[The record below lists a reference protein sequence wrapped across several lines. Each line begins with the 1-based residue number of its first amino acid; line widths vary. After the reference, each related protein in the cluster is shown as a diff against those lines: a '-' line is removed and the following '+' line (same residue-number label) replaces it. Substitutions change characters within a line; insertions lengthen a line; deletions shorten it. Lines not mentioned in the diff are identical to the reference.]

1 MIPINKKISYSKDT
15 SYDMAMRL
23 NVKNVI
29 DIPNIDKID
38 INISNPSVALN
49 KKSILPILTGLELI
63 CKQRPTIIKSKRI
76 IQQFNIRKGALIGAK
91 VTVRQNNV
99 ASFLETLVSLSVPK
113 IQNTKSFNKVNLSK
127 DGNLSLTL
135 RDPLVF
141 HELEQEFEKFS
152 KVPSVKLS
160 INTTASSKKEAL
172 CLLSYINIPFV

>member
-1 MIPINKKISYSKDT
+1 MIPTSKNISYSKDT

-23 NVKNVI
+23 NIKNVV
-29 DIPNIDKID
+29 DIPSIAKID
-38 INISNPSVALN
+38 INVSNPSVALN

-99 ASFLETLVSLSVPK
+99 VGFLETLVSLSMPK
-113 IQNTKSFNKVNLSK
+113 IQNIKSFNKVNLSR

-135 RDPLVF
+135 KDPLVF
-141 HELEQEFEKFS
+141 HALEQEFEKFS

-160 INTTASSKKEAL
+160 VNTTVSSKKEAL